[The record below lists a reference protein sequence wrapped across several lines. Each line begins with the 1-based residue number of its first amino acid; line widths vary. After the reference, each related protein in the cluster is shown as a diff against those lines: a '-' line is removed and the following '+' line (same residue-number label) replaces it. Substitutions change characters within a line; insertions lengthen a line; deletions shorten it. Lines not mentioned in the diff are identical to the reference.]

1 MFWHECVCG
10 RGRVSVFGNVCGKM
24 CKCAVEMLPTS
35 GQERDTVVVI
45 CSMPEVETPSLNVW
59 D

>member
-1 MFWHECVCG
+1 MCG

-24 CKCAVEMLPTS
+24 CKCAVEVLPTN

-45 CSMPEVETPSLNVW
+45 CSVPEVETPSLNVW